1 MTARQRL
8 RRATRESLAMP
19 AFSSPIDC
27 TPWVIGGL
35 WPAELST
42 VTAENATLAEY
53 LKADLQRI
61 AESAN
66 EQLKMIKRAGL
77 ADLSRQAEE
86 ARVVDE
92 ARGRAVRRVESTM
105 RQLHA
110 VKSGVSAG
118 YPRRQLAEPP
128 PPDMTQTRILPAVSG
143 ARPSEAP
150 TRTTSRPRW
159 RVDKPAPMV
168 PDPGAVEP
176 GPQPETTAQEV
187 AAEVA
192 TAPKTPD
199 MDETQVIPSVTD
211 VEHIVE
217 APADRA
223 EPGREPVADG
233 RRQVAVQ
240 EPTPERDEPDSAADT
255 DAAVTAIEETQII
268 PAITEVEQVADQ
280 PLESVPAADWE
291 RPPLL
296 DEPVRPHFEKDE
308 SAFDE
313 DESAFAS
320 TEETQVIPALTEVGP
335 VVEPPVATPAAE
347 WEPVSNGRHHVDEE
361 AAPGPEALPAE
372 EAEPADAA
380 PAASMEETQV
390 IPAITESHPVVD
402 EPTDSGRHHA
412 IVDEPVAARDE
423 PEPTHLPREKSVTTT
438 GFDAERLNRL
448 LEFVVRQ
455 EPRLNWAVGDLPD
468 GATVLVT
475 DLAHG
480 WIPAG
485 INLPAGVRLLG
496 PERRTGRVAALI
508 GDAARV
514 VTYAPGDSL
523 RRSADFATTKSS
535 VEPREL
541 PAIEDLGRVL
551 SETTRRF
558 DGLPRIVQR
567 LADAAAA
574 EAVIIDQEVDV
585 LRVHLDTARYQLL
598 VQYPAVNPAL
608 LLKCLLM
615 AATEGLAS
623 GDPVSANYHLSWYRK
638 LVAPIPGA

>member
-35 WPAELST
+35 WPTELST
-42 VTAENATLAEY
+42 TTVENAALAEY

-61 AESAN
+61 ADGAN

-77 ADLSRQAEE
+77 ADLPRQAEE
-86 ARVVDE
+86 ARVIDE

-110 VKSGVSAG
+110 AKSGVSAG

-128 PPDMTQTRILPAVSG
+128 SPDMEQTRIIPAVSG

-150 TRTTSRPRW
+150 TRTARKPRW
-159 RVDKPAPMV
+159 RVDRPPPAV
-168 PDPGAVEP
+168 PHPDALERGR
-176 GPQPETTAQEV
+176 QHETPAREI

-192 TAPKTPD
+192 TAPEPPD
-199 MDETQVIPSVTD
+199 TEATHVIPSVTGM
-211 VEHIVE
+211 EHVIE
-217 APADRA
+217 APA
-223 EPGREPVADG
+223 EGV
-233 RRQVAVQ
+233 
-240 EPTPERDEPDSAADT
+240 EPDRQSAPEDPPQVEALEPAPDQAAPEWT
-255 DAAVTAIEETQII
+255 PDADAAVTAIEETQII
-268 PAITEVEQVADQ
+268 PAITEVEPVAHE
-280 PLESVPAADWE
+280 PVERAPAADWE
-291 RPPLL
+291 LPPLL
-296 DEPVRPHFEKDE
+296 DDPGRHQ
-308 SAFDE
+308 FDE
-313 DESAFAS
+313 DEAEPGS
-320 TEETQVIPALTEVGP
+320 TEETQALPALTEVGP
-335 VVEPPVATPAAE
+335 VVDQPAGAASAAD
-347 WEPVSNGRHHVDEE
+347 WEPVGNGRHHVDLEV
-361 AAPGPEALPAE
+361 PERASDEVRPARE
-372 EAEPADAA
+372 PEPAAA
-380 PAASMEETQV
+380 ATSIEETQV
-390 IPAITESHPVVD
+390 IPAITEPEPVAD
-402 EPTDSGRHHA
+402 DTMDSGRHHVV
-412 IVDEPVAARDE
+412 VDEPVAAHDE
-423 PEPTHLPREKSVTTT
+423 PQPPRGVPGRPPEKDVITT
-438 GFDAERLNRL
+438 GFDLDRLNRF

-468 GATVLVT
+468 GTTVLVT

-485 INLPAGVRLLG
+485 INLPAGVRLLE
-496 PERRTGRVAALI
+496 PERRTGRIATLI

-523 RRSADFATTKSS
+523 HRSADFATTKSS

-541 PAIEDLGRVL
+541 PPIEGLGEVL
-551 SETTRRF
+551 SQTTRRF

-567 LADAAAA
+567 LADAAAT

-598 VQYPAVNPAL
+598 VQYPSVNPTL

-615 AATEGLAS
+615 AATEGIAS
-623 GDPVSANYHLSWYRK
+623 GDSISANYHLAWYQK
-638 LVAPIPGA
+638 LAAQTPAA